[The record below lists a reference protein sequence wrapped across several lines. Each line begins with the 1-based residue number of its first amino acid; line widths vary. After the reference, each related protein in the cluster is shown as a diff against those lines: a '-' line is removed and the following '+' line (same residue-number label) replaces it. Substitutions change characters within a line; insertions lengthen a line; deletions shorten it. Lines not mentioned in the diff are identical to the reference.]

1 MYVKLKGTTGYH
13 DGDDKAGS
21 DNEQDHILLPVEQEE
36 LGGSTAGGGLC
47 PDEMPEDHFFSGMV
61 AIFLWGFIVEDNTY
75 KSKQVQLSDS
85 GRHKKGLNTK
95 KQAHQERG
103 HKCDK

>member
-47 PDEMPEDHFFSGMV
+47 PDEMPEDYFFPAWSPSFFGDSLLKM
-61 AIFLWGFIVEDNTY
+61 IRT
-75 KSKQVQLSDS
+75 SLSNFS
-85 GRHKKGLNTK
+85 
-95 KQAHQERG
+95 
-103 HKCDK
+103 